1 MKWFF
6 ALTEDSTAFRQYADM
21 VMVAVHTARKY
32 TALEPHC
39 IYDGKQNEFT
49 EWLGQRGVRIIQHRS
64 FVREALEELGRQKK
78 NPHLAAALSGAFSR
92 IELPEIVRQSCD
104 GSDRILYTDCDVMFR
119 REVVPE
125 LEANACRYFAVAPES
140 DREDY
145 LNMNT
150 GVMLMNVERLRESLP
165 AFRDYVAKN
174 LAALEAE
181 SWDEAAYRWFYRD
194 ESGPQWDRLRP
205 GLNWKPYWGENAE
218 ARIIHFHG
226 PKPFQREYID
236 SHWPELKG
244 LTRGEY
250 LAEVER
256 WSQVLAEVKAA
267 GA

>member
-1 MKWFF
+1 MQWYF
-6 ALTEDSTAFRQYADM
+6 ALTEDSTAFRQYAEM
-21 VMVAVHTARKY
+21 VMVAVHTARNE
-32 TALEPHC
+32 TALQPHC
-39 IYDGKQNEFT
+39 LYDGNENEFT
-49 EWLGQRGVRIIQHRS
+49 QWLRKHDVRIIRHRS
-64 FVREALEELGRQKK
+64 FVREALEELGRQKG

-92 IELPEIVRQSCD
+92 IELPEIVRET
-104 GSDRILYTDCDVMFR
+104 GGGNGRILYTDCDVLFLGD
-119 REVVPE
+119 VVPE
-125 LEANACRYFAVAPES
+125 LEANPCRCFAVAPES
-140 DREDY
+140 VLDDY

-165 AFRDYVAKN
+165 NFRQYVAKN

-194 ESGPQWDRLRP
+194 DKGPQWDRLRP
-205 GLNWKPYWGENAE
+205 ELNWKPYWGENVA

-244 LTRGEY
+244 LTGGAY

-256 WSQVLAEVKAA
+256 WARLLEEAR
-267 GA
+267 